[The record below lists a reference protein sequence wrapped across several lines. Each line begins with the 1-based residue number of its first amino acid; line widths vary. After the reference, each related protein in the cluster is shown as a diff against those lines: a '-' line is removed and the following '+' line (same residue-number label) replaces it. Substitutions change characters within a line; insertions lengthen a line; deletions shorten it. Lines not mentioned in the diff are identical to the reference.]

1 MKGGIILYQ
10 KVESNMIEKAKYITT
25 WEPESISKSGIEGSR
40 LKKVDNC
47 SGTYWKQ
54 ILLSQ

>member
-1 MKGGIILYQ
+1 MP
-10 KVESNMIEKAKYITT
+10 ESEPNMIEKAKYIIT
-25 WEPESISKSGIEGSR
+25 WESESRSKSGIEGSR
-40 LKKVDNC
+40 LKKVVNC